1 MDNYEKDLIRLR
13 KTKEFLLK
21 EHTEL
26 YQNYVRVIANNDLV
40 NAELTE
46 SLTALKEHQSQW
58 QIKEQEYID
67 RANASAA
74 EQLEMAIQI
83 KHLTRELGLYEK
95 GKKKPTRK
103 PATKRKRLN
112 DMGVR

>member
-46 SLTALKEHQSQW
+46 SLTAFKEHQSQW

-103 PATKRKRLN
+103 PATKTETPE
-112 DMGVR
+112 